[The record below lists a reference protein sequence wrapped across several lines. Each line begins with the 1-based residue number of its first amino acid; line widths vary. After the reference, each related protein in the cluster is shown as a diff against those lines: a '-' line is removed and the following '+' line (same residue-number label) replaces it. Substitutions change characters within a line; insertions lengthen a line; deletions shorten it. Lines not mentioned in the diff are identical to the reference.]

1 MAYGGFLAMNGFS
14 NSAIDD
20 LLNGLSQTRERELLE
35 ELYSAYSSSSVR
47 RPIFIDIENRYSQ
60 ILKDLDYKDRLQKVK
75 STEGSN
81 SRLKNGIGPW
91 PGVKFFPERNT
102 TRLFILRLK
111 RQTDA
116 IAAALH
122 SNVLKNTVDK
132 TNLGFSMLGIIWYL
146 PRFLRHTAL
155 ILKHMATNKKNRS
168 DYFRKFW
175 FEWFNDMA
183 WIATGIITLGISTGW
198 YLAPWSAALGPGGL
212 ALTVALYAFDV
223 LNAAAKAYTK
233 IRKLNRIIANVNQK
247 IEIACWELELNC
259 NQNIEDLHNAI
270 ENKRQRIAAEINRTL
285 AKLKGSPDEDTKN
298 HLHRLLHQQDTVG
311 KLKDLVEIK
320 QRMELKKTYLKYDQW
335 SKVAVATGLLAGMAL
350 MLSGPIG
357 VAIGAGIVLATCAI
371 QYWVN
376 HYYLPKKEVQLAYN
390 PLELLHSRVS
400 KHIESQIAKLTKLLE
415 NSNES
420 HGKTQVQTKT
430 RQKLERYLQAQEV
443 LVQWEKNPRQDN
455 ATELLYQGID
465 LAMEA
470 SKIRRKRN
478 ITPASY
484 KSLRSIVKTF
494 STPWREEYKQSETT
508 LRPLIDN
515 FTQSSKIDSGIDQH
529 SNHKHGKAQTVF
541 FRKYLKARTGS
552 YHINPTRHLIPA

>member
-1 MAYGGFLAMNGFS
+1 
-14 NSAIDD
+14 
-20 LLNGLSQTRERELLE
+20 
-35 ELYSAYSSSSVR
+35 
-47 RPIFIDIENRYSQ
+47 
-60 ILKDLDYKDRLQKVK
+60 
-75 STEGSN
+75 
-81 SRLKNGIGPW
+81 
-91 PGVKFFPERNT
+91 
-102 TRLFILRLK
+102 
-111 RQTDA
+111 
-116 IAAALH
+116 
-122 SNVLKNTVDK
+122 
-132 TNLGFSMLGIIWYL
+132 
-146 PRFLRHTAL
+146 
-155 ILKHMATNKKNRS
+155 
-168 DYFRKFW
+168 
-175 FEWFNDMA
+175 MA

-259 NQNIEDLHNAI
+259 DQNIENLHNAI

-357 VAIGAGIVLATCAI
+357 VAIGAGVVLATCAI

-420 HGKTQVQTKT
+420 HGKTQTQVQTKT
-430 RQKLERYLQAQEV
+430 KQKLERYLQAQEA
-443 LVQWEKNPRQDN
+443 LVQWEKNPCQDN

-529 SNHKHGKAQTVF
+529 SNHKHGKAQTAF
-541 FRKYLKARTGS
+541 FRNYLGIRARS
-552 YHINPTRHLIPA
+552 HHINPTRHLIPA